1 MAVNKT
7 ELEAI
12 CRSLLIAIGE
22 NPDSPRIA
30 DTPKRWAKWWGEFID
45 NDHGTIDT
53 AFSMENYD
61 QMVIIKNMKVWSMCE
76 HHLLPFWANVTIGY
90 LPTNKV
96 LGLSKFARIAHK
108 YANRLQIQERLVQDI
123 AREIMDKTDSND
135 VGVLCS
141 GEHLCMTMRGVKTPA
156 IMTSSSMNGEFRSDR
171 QVRNEFLKLALS

>member
-1 MAVNKT
+1 MSIDKQK
-7 ELEAI
+7 LEGL
-12 CRSLLIAIGE
+12 CRELLITIGE

-30 DTPKRWAKWWGEFID
+30 DTPKRWAKWWVEFIEK
-45 NDHGTIDT
+45 DHGTIDT
-53 AFSMENYD
+53 SFSMENYD
-61 QMVIIKNMKVWSMCE
+61 QMVIVKNMKVWSMCE
-76 HHLLPFWANVTIGY
+76 HHLLPFWGHITIGY
-90 LPTNKV
+90 LPAQKV

-123 AREIMDKTDSND
+123 AQEIMLKTESND

-156 IMTSSSMNGEFRSDR
+156 IMTSSSMNGSFRTDR